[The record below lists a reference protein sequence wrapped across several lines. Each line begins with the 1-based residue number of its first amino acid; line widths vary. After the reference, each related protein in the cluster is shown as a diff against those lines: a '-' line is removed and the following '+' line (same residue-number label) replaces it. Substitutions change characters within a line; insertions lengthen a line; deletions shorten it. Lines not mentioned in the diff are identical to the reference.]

1 MPKKI
6 AIMQPYFFPYLGYWQ
21 LISAVDTFVLYD
33 DVNYIKGGWINRNN
47 ILINAAPYMITLP
60 LLKSSSFSLINEI
73 YVTDNKRIK
82 DKLIRTIE
90 NVYSKAPYYD
100 CIIKNIK
107 EILYFDGIISEL
119 IMQSILWIKEYL
131 SIDTKIIKSSDLKK
145 NNDLK
150 GQDKVIS
157 IVKLLQGAQYINAI
171 GGMELY
177 DRKTFEENGIDL
189 KFIKMND
196 IRYKQFDNEFV
207 PNLSIIDVMMFN
219 SPEKIREM
227 LDDYQLI

>member
-1 MPKKI
+1 MGKTI
-6 AIMQPYFFPYLGYWQ
+6 AFANQ
-21 LISAVDTFVLYD
+21 
-33 DVNYIKGGWINRNN
+33 KGGVGKTTTCINVAAYMAAMGQKV
-47 ILINAAPYMITLP
+47 LIIDMDPQGNAT
-60 LLKSSSFSLINEI
+60 SG
-73 YVTDNKRIK
+73 VG
-82 DKLIRTIE
+82 IE
-90 NVYSKAPYYD
+90 
-100 CIIKNIK
+100 
-107 EILYFDGIISEL
+107 
-119 IMQSILWIKEYL
+119 
-131 SIDTKIIKSSDLKK
+131 K

-219 SPEKIREM
+219 NPEVINRM
-227 LDDYQLI
+227 LDDYYFLTNEQIIEKKRALVKKYEK